1 MKSYKIITLSITIL
15 IFSYCSVAAASTESS
30 FENLYNKMDKYMSGD
45 TPRFI
50 ESFSWPYPGGNELEH
65 KAYSYD
71 SVLAVLAFLNRGEA
85 DDIRR
90 AKVICEGFIFVQ
102 DIDPEADGRI
112 RDAYWA
118 TNLAGPSIYDWGSR
132 CGNLAWIIIA
142 LVECYNNDPIN
153 NEEYLESAIN
163 IGNFIINEYKDEED
177 RGFITGYYLDW
188 GSPGN
193 VVLLNSKSTEENTD
207 VYVAF
212 MRLYEATNDSQW
224 IINATHAKSFVRSM
238 YTRPENTYYCGTDEQ
253 GEIVTDYFSQ
263 AEDANAYAILA
274 FNSREFI
281 SYTKSFI
288 AHSGDTVSPNAKK
301 KEEVQM
307 LVLNEVRISYPY
319 PVLWLEEN
327 CLTTDFG
334 FTGFDFN
341 TDQDGV
347 WFEGTGNMCVAY
359 DKLNLTEPYDTY
371 LNELRNAQIED
382 PIDPYRDGAIPSAS
396 RDYLSTNLGYWYF
409 NSPHVAATCWYI
421 FAEERYNPLDN

>member
-1 MKSYKIITLSITIL
+1 M
-15 IFSYCSVAAASTESS
+15 FSYCSVAIASTESA
-30 FENLYNKMDKYMSGD
+30 FENLYSKMDKYVNDD

-71 SVLAVLAFLNRGEA
+71 SVLAVLAFLNRGEE

-90 AKVICEGFIFVQ
+90 AEVICDGFIFVQ
-102 DIDPEADGRI
+102 DIDPETDGRV
-112 RDAYWA
+112 RNAYWA

-132 CGNLAWIIIA
+132 CGNMAWIIIA

-153 NEEYLESAIN
+153 NEEYLDCAIN

-193 VVLLNSKSTEENTD
+193 VILLNSKSTEENTD

-212 MRLYEATNDSQW
+212 RRLYDATGDSQW
-224 IINATHAKSFVRSM
+224 MYNALHAKSFVRSM
-238 YTRPENTYYCGTDEQ
+238 YTGPENMYYRGTDEQ

-274 FNSREFI
+274 FNSREVV
-281 SYTKSFI
+281 SNAKSFTF
-288 AHSGDTVSPNAKK
+288 HSGDTAISKARKRENA
-301 KEEVQM
+301 Q
-307 LVLNEVRISYPY
+307 VLDFDLDRMRFSYPY
-319 PVLWLEEN
+319 PILWLEEN
-327 CLTTDFG
+327 YLTTDSG

-347 WFEGTGNMCVAY
+347 WFEGTGNMCIVY

-382 PIDPYRDGAIPSAS
+382 SIDPYRDGAIPSAS
-396 RDYLSTNLGYWYF
+396 RDFLTTGLGYWYF